1 MSSIGGVG
9 GFRPSSNFK
18 PPSFEKLDGN
28 SDGALSLDEFK
39 SGGPKGVD
47 DKKAEA
53 LFKKID
59 GDGDGSITKTE
70 SDAFKAEA
78 EKQLQSFLF
87 SLQSAGSKETEETDE
102 AQDIFDV
109 LDANSDGT
117 IAKDEFLAALSERSG
132 TSASDKKTDLLDT
145 LFKAIDGDKDGA
157 ISREEDESFRAQAEQ
172 RFNPSVRSSLSL
184 QASGAYG
191 AGALLVEGDASSAL
205 FGLARAA

>member
-9 GFRPSSNFK
+9 GFRPPTNFK

-39 SGGPKGVD
+39 SGGPKGAD
-47 DKKAEA
+47 DKRAEA

-70 SDAFKAEA
+70 SDSFKAEA
-78 EKQLQSFLF
+78 EKQFQSFLF
-87 SLQSAGSKETEETDE
+87 NLQGAGSEATRQTEET
-102 AQDIFDV
+102 QDLFDI
-109 LDANSDGT
+109 LDTNSDGG
-117 IAKDEFLAALSERSG
+117 IARDEFLAALSERSG
-132 TSASDKKTDLLDT
+132 TSASEDRSDLLDA

-157 ISREEDESFRAQAEQ
+157 ISREEDESFREQAEQ
-172 RFNPSVRSSLSL
+172 RFNPSARSSLSL

-191 AGALLVEGDASSAL
+191 VGSLLGGGDASSL
-205 FGLARAA
+205 LGLARAA

>member
-9 GFRPSSNFK
+9 GFRPTSNFK
-18 PPSFEKLDGN
+18 PPSFENLDGN

-47 DKKAEA
+47 DSKAEA
-53 LFKKID
+53 LFKKVD
-59 GDGDGSITKTE
+59 SDGDGSVTKTE
-70 SDAFKAEA
+70 SDTFKAEA

-87 SLQSAGSKETEETDE
+87 KLQSAGSEETAATDQE
-102 AQDIFDV
+102 QDIFDV
-109 LDANSDGT
+109 LDANSDGA
-117 IAKDEFLAALSERSG
+117 IAKDEFLAALSGRSG

-145 LFKAIDGDKDGA
+145 LFKAIDGDKDGS
-157 ISREEDESFRAQAEQ
+157 ISREEDESFRARAEQ
-172 RFNPSVRSSLSL
+172 SFNPSVRSSLSL

-191 AGALLVEGDASSAL
+191 AGALLGESDASSAL

>member
-1 MSSIGGVG
+1 MSSIGSVG
-9 GFRPSSNFK
+9 GFRPPPGK

-53 LFKKID
+53 LFKTID
-59 GDGDGSITKTE
+59 SDGDGSITKTE
-70 SDAFKAEA
+70 ADTFKAEA

-87 SLQSAGSKETEETDE
+87 NLQSAGTEATEETEEE
-102 AQDIFDV
+102 QDLFDI
-109 LDANSDGT
+109 LDANSDGG
-117 IAKDEFLAALSERSG
+117 IARDEFLSALSERNG
-132 TSASDKKTDLLDT
+132 TSASEDRSDLLDT

-172 RFNPSVRSSLSL
+172 RFNPAARSSLSL

-191 AGALLVEGDASSAL
+191 ASALLGGGDAASL
-205 FGLARAA
+205 FSLARAA